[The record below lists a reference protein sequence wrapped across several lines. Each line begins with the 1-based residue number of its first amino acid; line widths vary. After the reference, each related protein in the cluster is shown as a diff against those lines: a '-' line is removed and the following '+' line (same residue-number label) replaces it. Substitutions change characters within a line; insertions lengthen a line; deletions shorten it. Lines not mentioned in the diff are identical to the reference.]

1 MASTSTTKKN
11 ITTEEKNEK
20 DTVSATTTTT
30 ITTISEESYEN
41 LKKENESLKDNI
53 SRLNEKMNLLM
64 EQMLKMGQVSNTTS
78 KVTDSNKD
86 VEVFSMVIGKLL
98 LSTTG
103 KSDGK
108 MYIFNE
114 QFEAQPIPF
123 NDLKE
128 ICRTMKSFAQNGKF
142 FINDEEVVRELGLVS
157 SYRSILDAYHL
168 QNIFSLA
175 PNDFVA
181 EYNRVNKA
189 QKAVIENMVANKC
202 LMDEDIDANI
212 LKALSK
218 VTGRD
223 YMNIEPL
230 PEEYL
235 NREG

>member
-1 MASTSTTKKN
+1 MAASTRKASTN
-11 ITTEEKNEK
+11 EVIEEKNGVTQETY
-20 DTVSATTTTT
+20 DA
-30 ITTISEESYEN
+30 
-41 LKKENESLKDNI
+41 LKKENESLKANVDQ
-53 SRLNEKMNLLM
+53 LNEKMNLLM
-64 EQMLKMGQVSNTTS
+64 EQMLKMGQMNVSATAQ
-78 KVTDSNKD
+78 DSNRD
-86 VEVFSMVIGKLL
+86 VEVYSMVIGKLI

-114 QFEAQPIPF
+114 QFESQPIPF

-128 ICRTMKSFAQNGKF
+128 ICRTMKPFAQNGKF
-142 FINDEEVVRELGLVS
+142 FINDDAVVRELGLVS
-157 SYRSILDAYHL
+157 SYRSILDAYKL
-168 QNIFSLA
+168 QNIFSLSPA
-175 PNDFVA
+175 EFIA
-181 EYNRVNKA
+181 EYERVNKA

-218 VTGRD
+218 ATGRD